1 MVASL
6 SAVKGTGAAAAAYFS
21 QVDDYY
27 RGSDSAPTAWVG
39 KGAEAL
45 GLSGAVDSKVFTD
58 LLAGK
63 MPDGQQL
70 GRVGQDGKIEHK
82 PGWDLTF
89 SAPKSFSI
97 MALVAGDHR
106 LVDAEEQVVKE
117 VLDWL
122 QAEVAITRI
131 KERGG
136 ETKIEATG
144 NLLVATFQHA
154 TSRERQ
160 PQKHTHAVIINATR
174 REDGKWRS
182 LESKSIYR
190 LQMEAGQRYRQALAV
205 ACAKLGYVVE
215 RTQVGKQAGFE
226 LADVPKDL
234 MAKFSDRA
242 AQIEAALAAR
252 GKTLATATAEEKEMA
267 KLSTR
272 KPKQAINHA
281 ELRASWAAESG
292 AAGLARL
299 GSTLQSAQA
308 RAISPAHGREIAAA
322 GNQAAHAAVAEASAH
337 LSERDARFTAHQ
349 LHQEASKLALGKAD
363 GTQIEAAIKAA
374 EAAGDLHSRTARG
387 FDHQTGHI
395 VDAPGFA
402 TAQAVKT
409 EESMLAAA
417 NRSLG
422 TIGALAESA
431 AAAQTRQEKASGFA
445 FNPGQQKALAGILTS
460 EDRISLIQ
468 GYAGTAKTT
477 SVLAAVAAEAR
488 AQRIQITALAPTRSA
503 AETLGS
509 AIGAEGVT
517 VAKHVN
523 SQSRQGGIWI
533 IDEASMIS
541 TKDMDRLLRQAEQ
554 ARARVVMVGDVQQ
567 LGSVEAGAAFRQ
579 LQSESGLKTH
589 VLDQIV
595 RQSNSEA
602 KAAVEAAISGN
613 AAAAMAHLRAGGG
626 SVREMATREER
637 IAAIASDY
645 SSQTTEGRAESI
657 VIAPGKDDRQLL
669 NDAIRTELKQ
679 SGVLHGPAAT
689 VETLTTKDL
698 TETQARRAENYQVGE
713 TLKADRDYQKWGV
726 QKGDYLQITSV
737 DPASNR
743 LAVDHAGRQIE
754 INPRTSTG
762 FKVFETE
769 RRELQAGDKISFK
782 ANDESLGRKNG
793 QQATVVKVDIEAG
806 KALVRTESGAVQ
818 SLNLRSL
825 QHAHWSHG
833 YAQTAHEAQGR
844 TCARVFIHAE
854 SSRLNLTNQQSLYV
868 AISRAKEQAHVYTD
882 SANALGMAVSERSGQ
897 KMQASLTKVE
907 KAAMTL

>member
-6 SAVKGTGAAAAAYFS
+6 SAVKGTGAAAAAYLS

-27 RGSDSAPTAWVG
+27 RGADSAPTAWVG

-45 GLSGAVDSKVFTD
+45 GLSGAVDSKAFTN

-63 MPDGQQL
+63 IDGQQL
-70 GRVGQDGKIEHK
+70 GRVGRDGKIEHK

-89 SAPKSFSI
+89 SAPKSVSI
-97 MALVAGDHR
+97 MALVADDHR
-106 LVDAEEQVVKE
+106 LVDAHETAVRETLAWLEKE
-117 VLDWL
+117 
-122 QAEVAITRI
+122 AAITRV

-144 NLLVATFQHA
+144 NLIAATFRHA
-154 TSRERQ
+154 TSRELQ
-160 PQKHTHAVIINATR
+160 PQMHTHAVIINATR

-182 LESKSIYR
+182 LESKPVYR

-205 ACAKLGYVVE
+205 ACAKLGYRVE
-215 RTQVGKQAGFE
+215 RTQVGKQTGFE

-234 MAKFSDRA
+234 LHKFSDRA

-252 GKTLATATAEEKEMA
+252 GKTLETATAEEKEIA
-267 KLSTR
+267 TLDTR
-272 KPKQAINHA
+272 KPKQAADHA
-281 ELRASWAAESG
+281 QLRTSWAAESAG
-292 AAGLARL
+292 AGL
-299 GSTLQSAQA
+299 GTTLQSAQA
-308 RAISPAHGREIAAA
+308 QAIGPAHGREIVAE
-322 GNQAAHAAVAEASAH
+322 GSEAAHAAVAEAAAH

-374 EAAGDLHSRTARG
+374 VDAGDLYSRTARG

-402 TAQAVKT
+402 TAQAVAT
-409 EESMLAAA
+409 EESMLATAS
-417 NRSLG
+417 RSLG
-422 TIGALAESA
+422 TIGQIYEHPSA
-431 AAAQTRQEKASGFA
+431 AQAWQEKASGFA
-445 FNPGQQKALAGILTS
+445 FNPGQRDALTGILTS
-460 EDRISLIQ
+460 EDRVHLVQ

-477 SVLAAVAAEAR
+477 SVLAAVAAVAR

-503 AETLGS
+503 AETLGN
-509 AIGAEGVT
+509 AINAQGVT
-517 VAKHVN
+517 VAKHIN

-533 IDEASMIS
+533 VDEASMIS
-541 TKDMDRLLRQAEQ
+541 TRDMDKLLRQAEQ

-595 RQSNSEA
+595 RQSNAEA
-602 KAAVEAAISGN
+602 KAAVEAAINGN

-626 SVREMATREER
+626 SVCEMATREER
-637 IAAIASDY
+637 ISTIASDY
-645 SSQTTEGRAESI
+645 SSQTAEGRAESI

-669 NDAIRTELKQ
+669 NEAIREQLKTT
-679 SGVLHGPAAT
+679 GVLHGPTAT

-698 TETQARRAENYQVGE
+698 TETHARRAENYVAGE
-713 TLKADRDYQKWGV
+713 VLKADRDYKKWGV
-726 QKGDYLQITSV
+726 EKGDYLRIVAV
-737 DPASNR
+737 DPALNR
-743 LAVDHAGRQIE
+743 ITAEHAGRQLE

-762 FKVFETE
+762 FKALEIE
-769 RRELQAGDKISFK
+769 SREIMAGDRITFK
-782 ANDESLGRKNG
+782 ANDEALGRKNG
-793 QQATVVKVDIEAG
+793 QQATVVKVDLEAG
-806 KALVRTESGAVQ
+806 KALVKTESGAVQ
-818 SLNLRSL
+818 SLDLRSL

-844 TCARVFIHAE
+844 TCARVFVHAE

-868 AISRAKEQAHVYTD
+868 AISRAKEQAYVYTD

-897 KMQASLTKVE
+897 KMQASLTKTE
-907 KAAMTL
+907 KAAMVL

>member
-6 SAVKGTGAAAAAYFS
+6 SAVKGTGAAAASYFS

-27 RGSDSAPTAWVG
+27 RGADSAPTAWVG

-63 MPDGQQL
+63 IDGQQL

-89 SAPKSFSI
+89 SAPKSVSI
-97 MALVAGDHR
+97 MALVADDHR
-106 LVDAEEQVVKE
+106 LVDAHETAVRETVA
-117 VLDWL
+117 WL
-122 QAEVAITRI
+122 EAEAAITRV

-136 ETKIEATG
+136 ETKVEATG
-144 NLLVATFQHA
+144 NLITATFRHA
-154 TSRERQ
+154 TSRELQ
-160 PQKHTHAVIINATR
+160 PQMHTHAVIINATR

-182 LESKSIYR
+182 LESKPVYR

-205 ACAKLGYVVE
+205 ACAKLGYAVE
-215 RTQVGKQAGFE
+215 RTQVGKQTGFE
-226 LADVPKDL
+226 LAAVPKDL

-242 AQIEAALAAR
+242 AQIKAALAAR
-252 GKTLATATAEEKEMA
+252 GKTLETATAEEKEIA
-267 KLSTR
+267 KLDTR
-272 KPKQAINHA
+272 KPKQATDHT
-281 ELRASWAAESG
+281 ELRAGWAAESAG
-292 AAGLARL
+292 AGLGAM
-299 GSTLQSAQA
+299 LQSAQA
-308 RAISPAHGREIAAA
+308 QAISPARGQEIATA

-349 LHQEASKLALGKAD
+349 LHAEASRLALGAAD
-363 GTQIEAAIKAA
+363 GVQIEAAIQAA

-387 FDHQTGHI
+387 FDHQTGRI

-417 NRSLG
+417 NHSMG
-422 TIGALAESA
+422 TIGQLSKNPE
-431 AAAQTRQEKASGFA
+431 AAQARQEKASGFA
-445 FNPGQQKALAGILTS
+445 FNEGQQKALAGILTS
-460 EDRISLIQ
+460 EDRVNLIQ

-488 AQRIQITALAPTRSA
+488 AQRLQVTALAPTRSA
-503 AETLGS
+503 AETLGK
-509 AIGAEGVT
+509 AINAEGVT
-517 VAKHVN
+517 VAKHIN
-523 SQSRQGGIWI
+523 SQSRGGGIWI
-533 IDEASMIS
+533 VDEASMIS
-541 TKDMDRLLRQAEQ
+541 TRDMDKLLRQAEQ

-567 LGSVEAGAAFRQ
+567 LGSVEWGAAFRQ
-579 LQSESGLKTH
+579 LQGWLKTH
-589 VLDQIV
+589 VLDEIV
-595 RQSNSEA
+595 RQSNAQA

-613 AAAAMAHLRAGGG
+613 AAQAMAHLRAGGG

-637 IAAIASDY
+637 VAAIASDY
-645 SSQTTEGRAESI
+645 SSQTAEGRASSI

-669 NDAIRTELKQ
+669 NDAIREHLKTA
-679 SGVLHGPAAT
+679 GVLHGPAAT
-689 VETLTTKDL
+689 VETLTTKDM
-698 TETQARRAENYQVGE
+698 TETQARRAENYQPGE
-713 TLKADRDYQKWGV
+713 ILKADRDYQKWGV
-726 QKGDYLQITSV
+726 QKGDYLKITGI
-737 DPASNR
+737 DASLNR
-743 LAVDHAGRQIE
+743 ITAEHSGRQIE

-762 FKVFETE
+762 FKAYEIE
-769 RRELQAGDKISFK
+769 SRELMAGDKLTFK
-782 ANDESLGRKNG
+782 ANDEALGRKNG
-793 QQATVVKVDIEAG
+793 QAATVVKVDHEAG

-818 SLNLRSL
+818 SLDLRSL

-844 TCARVFIHAE
+844 TCARVFVHAE

-868 AISRAKEQAHVYTD
+868 AISRAKEQAHIYTD
-882 SANALGMAVSERSGQ
+882 SATALGMAVSERTGQ
-897 KMQASLTKVE
+897 KLQAGLTKVE
-907 KAAMTL
+907 KTAMVL